1 MGFLTK
7 PDKIGTISH
16 SSGVISLQ
24 PSILTVGGQ
33 QFTTGVLNYTITGLS
48 ASTKYNLFAV
58 AVGATVSLVP
68 STNSITTGPTGYT
81 KFLYLRSFMTN
92 GSSAFGSFAG
102 AIADPFPVGT
112 VLDSL
117 LTEAQ
122 FQALMGTTWILMDSR
137 SVAGSM
143 YAAITGASTMTDARG
158 QFRRT
163 KNNGRA
169 DGLQDPGGDRALGNY
184 QTHATA
190 KNGLAIS
197 ESPHSHAVRDGSGRT
212 PGLGGGSITAY
223 GGNIMGATVGG
234 DVLVTLGAT
243 TGTTLSAGD
252 AETRPRNIV
261 VNTFVKINME

>member
-7 PDKIGTISH
+7 PDKIGAISH

-58 AVGATVSLVP
+58 AVGATISLVP

-143 YAAITGASTMTDARG
+143 YAAITGSSTMVDARG

-169 DGLQDPGGDRALGNY
+169 DGNQDPGGERALGNL
-184 QTHATA
+184 QGQATA
-190 KNGLAIS
+190 KNGLTAS
-197 ESPHSHAVRDGSGRT
+197 SSQDSHQHT
-212 PGLGGGSITAY
+212 LFGGGNAITGIGH
-223 GGNIMGATVGG
+223 GGTPVMGATSGNGNYIGQIGSAQPNVY
-234 DVLVTLGAT
+234 T
-243 TGTTLSAGD
+243 TINTGD
-252 AETRPRNIV
+252 AETRPRNV
-261 VNTFVKINME
+261 TVNYFIKVN

>member
-7 PDKIGTISH
+7 PDKIGAISH

-169 DGLQDPGGDRALGNY
+169 DGNQDPGGERAIGNL
-184 QTHATA
+184 QGQATA
-190 KNGLAIS
+190 KNGLTAAS
-197 ESPHSHAVRDGSGRT
+197 TDGGHSHAFKVSGANGPNYNPLAGAQITNWQYAAAGVLETGYANITTTIGS
-212 PGLGGGSITAY
+212 S
-223 GGNIMGATVGG
+223 
-234 DVLVTLGAT
+234 
-243 TGTTLSAGD
+243 D